1 LRLSRQFSKK
11 RLLKR
16 GVPPEKIQVLDSWQ
30 KSDLFTEEERVSL
43 EYAEAVTIRSDAI
56 GESLIAQLQ
65 KYFDE
70 DTIVE
75 LTAFIAFQNLSSKF
89 NSARGVPPQGFCDLP
104 HHPMNVR

>member
-1 LRLSRQFSKK
+1 M

-16 GVPPEKIQVLDSWQ
+16 GVPHEKVQVLASWQ
-30 KSDLFTEEERVSL
+30 KSILFTEEERVSL
-43 EYAEAVTIRSDAI
+43 EYAQAVTIRFDAI
-56 GESLIAQLQ
+56 GESPIARPQ

-75 LTAFIAFQNLSSKF
+75 LTAFLAFQNLSSRF
-89 NSARGVPPQGFCDLP
+89 NSALGVPPQGFCHLP